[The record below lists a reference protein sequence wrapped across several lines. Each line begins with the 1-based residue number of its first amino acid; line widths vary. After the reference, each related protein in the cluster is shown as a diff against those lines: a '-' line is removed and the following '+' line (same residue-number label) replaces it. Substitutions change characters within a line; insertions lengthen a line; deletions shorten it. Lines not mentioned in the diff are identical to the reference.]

1 MRKNNFWVRLLT
13 SVLMIV
19 SFGMLLTTPANL
31 RVGNFCGLV
40 KHVLA
45 QQIKQQGSEDLND
58 AWAFLKQTGATD
70 QMLTGLPRQVHYA
83 ASYATIYELS
93 ANKETIEKQ
102 VVSEATQPFKQV
114 PLLAKYARRYA
125 KRALRSEEVLELNS
139 YLERYKNYFIA
150 VLLVLVLTILLVLF
164 GHSLGLWLGL
174 VMALGLYGLEATLVQ
189 QLATSLQRQ
198 VYPGIEMTMGA
209 NSTLA
214 LIVMIAAAL
223 VWQVGRHFSKRKGQR

>member
-1 MRKNNFWVRLLT
+1 M
-13 SVLMIV
+13 
-19 SFGMLLTTPANL
+19 
-31 RVGNFCGLV
+31 
-40 KHVLA
+40 
-45 QQIKQQGSEDLND
+45 
-58 AWAFLKQTGATD
+58 
-70 QMLTGLPRQVHYA
+70 
-83 ASYATIYELS
+83 
-93 ANKETIEKQ
+93 
-102 VVSEATQPFKQV
+102 
-114 PLLAKYARRYA
+114 
-125 KRALRSEEVLELNS
+125 LELNS

-174 VMALGLYGLEATLVQ
+174 VMALGLYGLEATVVQ

-214 LIVMIAAAL
+214 LIVMIAAVL